1 MIKKTDQIVTI
12 DELAKNLPTI
22 KMEAPEKVY
31 ITLTEM
37 RTRSYE
43 LTVSEGDSVKVGQ
56 IIGERNGGY
65 FTQPIHSTVSG
76 TVGKVVKKFTYSGKK
91 TEVLEIEND
100 FQDTYAD
107 RVKTR
112 SDEEIAGLS
121 KEEMIDIIKEN
132 GVKGLGGA
140 GFPTY
145 IKMATDAKIDYIVL
159 NGVECEPYLTADYQV
174 MQNDA
179 AEIFAGLKLV
189 MQAMGTEKS
198 IIGVKE
204 TKVALLESLR
214 KVKDEQFPDLNC
226 DIVEVRSYYPQGWEV
241 ELVKNALDI
250 KIKPRT
256 LLSDYGIIELN
267 VTTAQAVF
275 NAVKHNKPI
284 IERYFTVTGDA
295 VTNPSQMIVRVGDTI
310 PNVIKACGGY
320 STTDDKVMILGG
332 PMMGA
337 NLMMEDAVVS
347 ITVASILVFKPQ
359 QYQEEPCVRCGSCV
373 YSCPADLQPVNIMH
387 AAKNKDGD
395 AAKALN
401 VVNCI
406 ECGLCSYVCTSK
418 IHLTDFMRKAKK
430 LVK

>member
-1 MIKKTDQIVTI
+1 MIKRTDQIVTI
-12 DELAKNLPTI
+12 DELANNLPTI
-22 KMEAPEKVY
+22 EMKAPEKVY
-31 ITLTEM
+31 ITLNEM

-43 LTVSEGDSVKVGQ
+43 LTVSEGDYVRVGQ

-76 TVGKVVKKFTYSGKK
+76 TVGKVVKKFTYSSKK
-91 TEVLEIEND
+91 TEVLEITND
-100 FQDTYAD
+100 FKDELDD

-112 SDEEIAGLS
+112 TDEEIAGMS
-121 KEEMIDIIKEN
+121 KEDIIEIVKEN

-174 MQNDA
+174 MKNDA
-179 AEIFAGLKLV
+179 YEIYKGLEYV
-189 MQAMGTEKS
+189 MNAMGTEKS

-204 TKVALLESLR
+204 TKVELIKSLR
-214 KVKDEQFPDLNC
+214 EVKDEHFPNLNC
-226 DIVEVRSYYPQGWEV
+226 EVVEVRSYYPQGWEV

-267 VTTAQAVF
+267 VTTAQAVY
-275 NAVKHNKPI
+275 NAVKHNKPV

-295 VTNPSQMIVRVGDTI
+295 VSKPSQMVVRVGDTI
-310 PNVIKACGGY
+310 PNVIEACGGY
-320 STTDDKVMILGG
+320 NTEDDKVLVLGG

-337 NLMMEDAVVS
+337 NLMMQDAVVS
-347 ITVASILVFKPQ
+347 ITVASILAFKPQ
-359 QYQEEPCVRCGSCV
+359 EYKEEPCVRCGSCV
-373 YSCPADLQPVNIMH
+373 YSCPADLQPVNLMH
-387 AAKNKDGD
+387 AVKNKDKD

-401 VVNCI
+401 VINCI

-418 IHLTDFMRKAKK
+418 IHLTDYMRKAKK
-430 LVK
+430 LV